1 MSRIA
6 MKRDVRNE
14 QDSVNPAGWQAG
26 LGLLEIA
33 LISGSLFVLMT
44 WTTLTDSG
52 MRENLL
58 LWTAIVAAVAAAV
71 AALLVTVVIA
81 VRARRARDR
90 EALRQWTEL
99 ARLQADTAVR
109 VDTLRDTLAGRQADL
124 ERAFNE
130 RLDSV
135 THHLSCSM
143 TTARQHTVDGLQKLN
158 ERLAV
163 IDRAQKNI
171 TDLSIQVTSLQN
183 VLANKQQRGA
193 FGQAR
198 MEIIVQDGLPKD
210 CYEFQPTL
218 SNKCRPDCTVFLP
231 DKRPLVIDAKFPL
244 EAVTA
249 YREAGNDN
257 ERKSAGSRLRQD
269 LGRHIADIAAKY
281 LIPGET
287 QDLALMFVPSE
298 SIYAELHDGF
308 DDIVQ
313 KAFRSKVIIVS
324 PSLLMLAIHVIQQIQ
339 KDARMREAADKIH
352 AEVGCL
358 MDDVERLHDRVLNLQ
373 KHFGQ
378 ANDDVR
384 LILISAEKVDRR
396 AARIREVEFEGE
408 EPADAVI
415 IPAPLR
421 RVQGRE

>member
-1 MSRIA
+1 M
-6 MKRDVRNE
+6 
-14 QDSVNPAGWQAG
+14 G
-26 LGLLEIA
+26 
-33 LISGSLFVLMT
+33 
-44 WTTLTDSG
+44 
-52 MRENLL
+52 ENLL
-58 LWTAIVAAVAAAV
+58 LLAGVLAAAA
-71 AALLVTVVIA
+71 AALAVLVAGVVIA
-81 VRARRARDR
+81 VRAVRGRDR
-90 EALRQWTEL
+90 EAAERQWAEL

-109 VDTLRDTLAGRQADL
+109 VDTMRDTLAGRQAEL
-124 ERAFNE
+124 ERALNE

-135 THHLSCSM
+135 THHLSYSM
-143 TTARQHTVDGLQKLN
+143 TTSRQHTVESLQKLN

-171 TDLSIQVTSLQN
+171 ADLSFQVTSLQN

-210 CYEFQPTL
+210 CYAFQLTL
-218 SNKCRPDCTVFLP
+218 SNKCRPDCAVFLP
-231 DKRPLVIDAKFPL
+231 DKRPLAIDAKFPL

-249 YREAGNDN
+249 YREAGNEND
-257 ERKSAGSRLRQD
+257 RKLAGSRLRQD
-269 LGRHIADIAAKY
+269 LGRHIADIANKY

-384 LILISAEKVDRR
+384 QILISAEKVDRR

-408 EPADAVI
+408 DVADPVV
-415 IPAPLR
+415 IPAPMR
-421 RVQGRE
+421 RVQAGE